1 MGASNTCVVV
11 ELRGKDSQNSR
22 RGKAGLPDL
31 EECKSLVIE
40 KRVRLDGDDCEVI
53 DGDGQTAPQGETV
66 LAELST
72 PYDYHVFLR
81 GGTVVSLGEIGSDLF
96 QGLCRKHL
104 LKPADFEA
112 TGCAKEVLAKVFL
125 DLVEAGEALKG
136 TTLAGKG
143 VRIAGRTVRL
153 TLDDWRGVRLGGI
166 ELEPELRAKVDPLVG
181 RYPVGETEKYLAPE
195 KAATKKRVKVR
206 STRGV

>member
-1 MGASNTCVVV
+1 MGASNTYVIV
-11 ELRGKDSQNSR
+11 ELRGKDFQGNSR
-22 RGKAGLPDL
+22 RGKAGLPDS

-40 KRVRLDGDDCEVI
+40 KRVRLGRDE
-53 DGDGQTAPQGETV
+53 GDGQTVPHGETV
-66 LAELST
+66 LGELRT
-72 PYDYHVFLR
+72 TYDYHVSLR

-112 TGCAKEVLAKVFL
+112 RGCAKENLAKVFL

-153 TLDDWRGVRLGGI
+153 ALDDWRGVRLGGI
-166 ELEPELRAKVDPLVG
+166 ELESELRAKVDPLVG
-181 RYPVGETEKYLAPE
+181 RYPVGETEKYLAQE